1 MKKYARRWS
10 GLILAALCLVMT
22 VSAGAVTMPEA
33 ERMEPRYVTLTDFEA
48 ELSIGSGGR
57 STCTGTVRLRS
68 GYNADVTMEL
78 QQKDGSRWETIQ
90 DWSDSGRRVTLN
102 HSWYV
107 ESGYDYRVKLSAEVT
122 DSNGRVV
129 EQPVTYS
136 SVESY

>member
-10 GLILAALCLVMT
+10 GLILAALCLIMT

-33 ERMEPRYVTLTDFEA
+33 ERMEPRYVTSTDFAA